1 MWSKLGIPLV
11 LVLGFVTSSS
21 AAEAQGSDP
30 DPLTVVKGF
39 FAADRAMA
47 LVGDDPVFINTQGV
61 EGRGQDAMLRF
72 AQALVRENAK
82 IDIITA
88 ELKETK

>member
-1 MWSKLGIPLV
+1 
-11 LVLGFVTSSS
+11 
-21 AAEAQGSDP
+21 
-30 DPLTVVKGF
+30 
-39 FAADRAMA
+39 
-47 LVGDDPVFINTQGV
+47 LVGDPVFINTQGV
-61 EGRGQDAMLRF
+61 ESRGQDAMLRF